1 VIVVGYI
8 DESYSGEKPPRT
20 FGLSCLLAMGN
31 EWPWV
36 ELAIHKLIEDK
47 NRELIGSARKPI
59 ERLHSVDMN
68 NFAKE
73 FKDWD
78 GPERTEFTK
87 RCLVQVFQ
95 PHQFGFLSC
104 TISLQDLREVWPDLG
119 QPSLEFAYLVTT
131 KFLLLKLPENVKQRF
146 PGERK
151 VSLIHE
157 RCSYDVAM
165 LNAFNSFV
173 MDSSMPDRDMFTTIA
188 PMGWETCTPL
198 QVADFFAYEAMK
210 ESHRFEV
217 EPLRSTR
224 RSLVEFLGLHSVE
237 GRGFHMTKSAIA
249 EIKKGLELISG

>member
-20 FGLSCLLAMGN
+20 FGLSCLLAMGS

-78 GPERTEFTK
+78 GPEGTEFTK

-95 PHQFGFLSC
+95 PHQVGFLSC

-131 KFLLLKLPENVKQRF
+131 KFLLLKLPEIVKQRF

-173 MDSSMPDRDMFTTIA
+173 MDSSMPDRDIFTTIA